1 MSRESDIFTAGRYLD
16 GDLTTFPE
24 LPLTRLPRRR
34 LHCTAVTEGG
44 GETRGQRRGG
54 GGGAALFACG
64 TAEKG
69 AALNEF

>member
-34 LHCTAVTEGG
+34 LHCTAVTEGKQEG
-44 GETRGQRRGG
+44 N
-54 GGGAALFACG
+54 GAA
-64 TAEKG
+64 
-69 AALNEF
+69 AAARPYLPVEQPNRELR